1 MTQNREDAT
10 LPGAQRCVREAGES
24 GDLVERRI
32 AWLVWGL
39 PKAILVLGAFWSEA
53 RVWLWT
59 PALLVAGTACLMNAA
74 RCGRLHCYFT
84 GPLYLLAALATVLSG
99 LHIVPLHWGWILGAV
114 VGGMALAYV
123 LEVPLGKYVK
133 RA

>member
-1 MTQNREDAT
+1 M
-10 LPGAQRCVREAGES
+10 
-24 GDLVERRI
+24 LV
-32 AWLVWGL
+32 V
-39 PKAILVLGAFWSEA
+39 GAFWSET

-99 LHIVPLHWGWILGAV
+99 LRIVPLHWGWILAAV
-114 VGGMALAYV
+114 ASGTALAYG